1 MFGHGRTW
9 SKGVDLSLVTGQSY
23 LHRVK
28 APAKLNL
35 RLKITGRRA
44 DGYHELVSIMVPV
57 DLVDLLEVRA
67 IQERGIALS
76 CQGLRVP
83 TDEKNLVY
91 QAALSFF
98 SRTGIQ
104 QGVAIKLSKNI
115 PVAAGLGGGSSDAAA
130 TLLTLNK
137 IWSQPLGPSALHEL
151 AAQLGADVP
160 FFLYCEPSLATG
172 IGDVLEPLKK
182 WPRFWY
188 VIVTPPVQVSTSW
201 VYGSLK
207 LELTRGEY
215 DYIVKFLR
223 NDPIAVSAIL
233 ENDLEEVTS
242 VKFPVIDA
250 IKKCLI
256 SAGAEGALM
265 TGSGPSVFGI
275 FSSLNQALT
284 AKQFLISQNLGDIF
298 VASDWERTEH

>member
-1 MFGHGRTW
+1 M
-9 SKGVDLSLVTGQSY
+9 SLVTGHSPP
-23 LHRVK
+23 HRIK

-35 RLKITGRRA
+35 RLKITGRRP

-57 DLVDLLEVRA
+57 DFVDLLEMRV
-67 IQERGIALS
+67 IQERGIELF
-76 CQGLRVP
+76 CEGFRVP
-83 TDEKNLVY
+83 TDEKNLAY

-104 QGVAIKLSKNI
+104 QGVSIKLTKNI

-137 IWSQPLGPSALHEL
+137 IWSQPLGLSALREL
-151 AAQLGADVP
+151 AVHLGADVP
-160 FFLYCEPSLATG
+160 FFLHCEPSLARG
-172 IGDVLEPLKK
+172 IGDVLDPLKK
-182 WPRFWY
+182 WPKFWY

-201 VYGSLK
+201 VYGNLK

-242 VKFPVIDA
+242 AKFPVIDT
-250 IKKCLI
+250 IKKCLMN
-256 SAGAEGALM
+256 AGAEGALM

-275 FSSLNQALT
+275 FSSLNQALS

>member
-1 MFGHGRTW
+1 MRGKLDCSVH
-9 SKGVDLSLVTGQSY
+9 SSP
-23 LHRVK
+23 HRIK

-35 RLKITGRRA
+35 RLKITGRRP
-44 DGYHELVSIMVPV
+44 DGYHELVSIMVPI
-57 DLVDLLEVRA
+57 DFVDLLEVRV
-67 IQERGIALS
+67 IRERGIELS
-76 CQGLRVP
+76 CEGFRVP

-91 QAALSFF
+91 QAALAFF

-104 QGVAIKLSKNI
+104 GGVSIKLSKNI

-130 TLLTLNK
+130 TLLSLNK
-137 IWSQPLGPSALHEL
+137 IWSQPLGLSALHEL
-151 AAQLGADVP
+151 AVQLGADVP
-160 FFLYCEPSLATG
+160 FFLHSEPSLATG
-172 IGDVLEPLKK
+172 IGDVLEPLKE
-182 WPRFWY
+182 WPKFWY
-188 VIVTPPVQVSTSW
+188 VIITPPVQVSTSW
-201 VYGSLK
+201 VYGNLK

-242 VKFPVIDA
+242 AKFPVIDT
-250 IKKCLI
+250 IKKCLMNV
-256 SAGAEGALM
+256 GAEGALM

-275 FSSLNQALT
+275 FSSLNQALS
-284 AKQFLISQNLGDIF
+284 AKQSLISQNLGDIF

>member
-1 MFGHGRTW
+1 MRGKLDGSDH
-9 SKGVDLSLVTGQSY
+9 SSP
-23 LHRVK
+23 HRIK

-35 RLKITGRRA
+35 RLKVTGRRP
-44 DGYHELVSIMVPV
+44 DGYHELVSIMVPI
-57 DLVDLLEVRA
+57 DFVDLLELRVL
-67 IQERGIALS
+67 QKRGIELF
-76 CQGLRVP
+76 CEGFRVP

-91 QAALSFF
+91 QAAHSFF

-104 QGVAIKLSKNI
+104 QGVSIKLTKNI

-137 IWSQPLGPSALHEL
+137 IWSQPLGRSALHEL
-151 AAQLGADVP
+151 AVHLGADVP
-160 FFLYCEPSLATG
+160 FFLHCEPSLARG
-172 IGDVLEPLKK
+172 IGDVLDPLKK
-182 WPRFWY
+182 WPKFWY

-201 VYGSLK
+201 VYGNLK

-242 VKFPVIDA
+242 AKFPVIDT
-250 IKKCLI
+250 IKKCLMN
-256 SAGAEGALM
+256 AGAEGALM

-275 FSSLNQALT
+275 FSSLNQALS

>member
-1 MFGHGRTW
+1 MRGKLDGSDH
-9 SKGVDLSLVTGQSY
+9 SSP
-23 LHRVK
+23 HRIK

-35 RLKITGRRA
+35 RLKITGRRP
-44 DGYHELVSIMVPV
+44 DGYHELVSIMVPI
-57 DLVDLLEVRA
+57 DFVDLLELRVL
-67 IQERGIALS
+67 QKRGIELF
-76 CQGLRVP
+76 CEGFRVP

-91 QAALSFF
+91 QAAHSFF

-104 QGVAIKLSKNI
+104 QGVSIKLTKNI

-137 IWSQPLGPSALHEL
+137 IWSQPLGLSALREL
-151 AAQLGADVP
+151 AVHLGADVP
-160 FFLYCEPSLATG
+160 FFLHCEPSLATG
-172 IGDVLEPLKK
+172 IGDILEPLKK
-182 WPRFWY
+182 WPKFWY

-201 VYGSLK
+201 VYGNLK

-242 VKFPVIDA
+242 AKFPVIDT
-250 IKKCLI
+250 IKKCLMN
-256 SAGAEGALM
+256 AGAEGALM

-275 FSSLNQALT
+275 FSSLNQALS

>member
-1 MFGHGRTW
+1 MRGKLDGSVH
-9 SKGVDLSLVTGQSY
+9 SSP
-23 LHRVK
+23 HRIK

-35 RLKITGRRA
+35 RLKITGRRP
-44 DGYHELVSIMVPV
+44 DGYHELVSIMVPI
-57 DLVDLLEVRA
+57 DFVDLLEVTVIR
-67 IQERGIALS
+67 ERGIELS
-76 CQGLRVP
+76 CEGFRVP

-91 QAALSFF
+91 QAALGFF

-104 QGVAIKLSKNI
+104 GGVSIKLSKNI

-130 TLLTLNK
+130 TLLSLNK
-137 IWSQPLGPSALHEL
+137 IWSQPLGLSALHEL
-151 AAQLGADVP
+151 AVQLGADVP
-160 FFLYCEPSLATG
+160 FFLHSEPSLATG
-172 IGDVLEPLKK
+172 IGDVLEPLKE
-182 WPRFWY
+182 WPKFWY
-188 VIVTPPVQVSTSW
+188 VIITPPVQVSTSW
-201 VYGSLK
+201 VYGNLK

-242 VKFPVIDA
+242 AKFPVIDT
-250 IKKCLI
+250 IKKCLMNV
-256 SAGAEGALM
+256 GAEGALM

-275 FSSLNQALT
+275 FSSLNQALS
-284 AKQFLISQNLGDIF
+284 AKQSLISQNLGDIF

>member
-1 MFGHGRTW
+1 MRGKLDGSDH
-9 SKGVDLSLVTGQSY
+9 SSP
-23 LHRVK
+23 HRIK

-35 RLKITGRRA
+35 RLKITGRRP
-44 DGYHELVSIMVPV
+44 DGYHELVSIMVPI
-57 DLVDLLEVRA
+57 DFVDLLEVRVFR
-67 IQERGIALS
+67 ERGIELS
-76 CQGLRVP
+76 CEGFRVP

-91 QAALSFF
+91 QAALAFF

-104 QGVAIKLSKNI
+104 GGVSIKLSKNI

-130 TLLTLNK
+130 TLLSLNK
-137 IWSQPLGPSALHEL
+137 IWSQPLGLSALHEL
-151 AAQLGADVP
+151 AVQLGADVP
-160 FFLYCEPSLATG
+160 FFLHSEPSLATG
-172 IGDVLEPLKK
+172 IGDVLEPLKE
-182 WPRFWY
+182 WPKFWY
-188 VIVTPPVQVSTSW
+188 VIITPPVQVSTSW
-201 VYGSLK
+201 VYGNLK

-242 VKFPVIDA
+242 AKFPVIDT
-250 IKKCLI
+250 IKKCLMNV
-256 SAGAEGALM
+256 GAEGALM

-275 FSSLNQALT
+275 FSSLNQALS